1 MLKKGNTRL
10 FYSLFRK
17 NKTTTCDLSISD
29 FFEYF
34 KSLVSD
40 VPEQNNGP
48 EELTKDCF
56 FEDLELAI
64 TADEI
69 IKAIH
74 EPKRDQSHGPD
85 CFRNEYFIEYKAFML
100 PYLCS
105 IYSIAGP

>member
-1 MLKKGNTRL
+1 MLKKDNTRL

-17 NKTTTCDLSISD
+17 KKTVICLLLT

-40 VPEQNNGP
+40 VLEQNNGP

-74 EPKRDQSHGPD
+74 EPKRD
-85 CFRNEYFIEYKAFML
+85 
-100 PYLCS
+100 
-105 IYSIAGP
+105 

>member
-10 FYSLFRK
+10 FYLLFRK

-74 EPKRDQSHGPD
+74 EPKRD
-85 CFRNEYFIEYKAFML
+85 
-100 PYLCS
+100 
-105 IYSIAGP
+105 